1 MEKRLNVIQMDTI
14 RRVVEGFE
22 SVGMDYKEDVLD
34 HRPSFKSDEHQ
45 AEVLAEYNQ
54 YLRQVKY
61 PLNFLEI
68 EDELDEVADYLGW

>member
-22 SVGMDYKEDVLD
+22 NVGMDYKEDVLD

-54 YLRQVKY
+54 DLRQVKY

-68 EDELDEVADYLGW
+68 EDELDEVVDYLGW

>member
-1 MEKRLNVIQMDTI
+1 MEKRLNAIQMDTI

-22 SVGMDYKEDVLD
+22 NVGMDYKEDVLD

-54 YLRQVKY
+54 YLKQSKE
-61 PLNFLEI
+61 PFDPSTL